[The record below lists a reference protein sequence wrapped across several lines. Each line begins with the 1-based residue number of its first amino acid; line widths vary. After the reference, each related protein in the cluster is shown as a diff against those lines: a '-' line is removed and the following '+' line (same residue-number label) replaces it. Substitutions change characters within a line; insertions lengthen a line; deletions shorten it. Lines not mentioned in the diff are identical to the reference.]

1 MVENHV
7 HRRVDRLNTPNSENV
22 EGLCRDFLALP
33 AILNG
38 CRWQNKSAQAVREDL
53 DSLVHDVRGEIVH
66 KGRTIT
72 PLGLR
77 ECSRGATSLGASWSA
92 STSTYV
98 RSFRAPTESSPGP

>member
-22 EGLCRDFLALP
+22 ESLCRDFLALP

-77 ECSRGATSLGASWSA
+77 GVQSWRDFVGRLVERFDA
-92 STSTYV
+92 HLCEE
-98 RSFRAPTESSPGP
+98 F